1 MRYYPT
7 DSVAIP
13 AAETLGLETM
23 LLGLLAAA
31 LLATLL
37 QLNALR
43 ARRSEAYACS
53 SDGVIHM
60 RCWTVVETHAAP
72 AFAWTAPLL
81 ALAAPVRRPAPLQ
94 FVGEMRMMAARP
106 ARTPS
111 RVRPMVHAGVNR
123 SWPREGDI
131 VIPAD
136 VLIRMLPSEP
146 AWPAHSR
153 APPVFARAGPA
164 PAASLH

>member
-1 MRYYPT
+1 
-7 DSVAIP
+7 
-13 AAETLGLETM
+13 M

-43 ARRSEAYACS
+43 ARRAETYAFG

-60 RCWTVVETHAAP
+60 RCWTVVETPIAP
-72 AFAWTAPLL
+72 SFAWTAPLL
-81 ALAAPVRRPAPLQ
+81 ALPAPYRRAAPLQ
-94 FVGEMRMMAARP
+94 FVGEMRMMPARP
-106 ARTPS
+106 VRTPA
-111 RVRPMVHAGVNR
+111 RVRRMVHAGVNR
-123 SWPREGDI
+123 FPPREGGI

-136 VLIRMLPSEP
+136 ALIRMLPSEP

-153 APPVFARAGPA
+153 APPSFARAGPA
-164 PAASLH
+164 PAVWIH